1 MNPHLQRGLVLF
13 EQSRFEQAEPEFR
26 QAIASDSQDAYSH
39 SMLALTLAEQERF
52 KEAEEEVGEAL
63 KLDPGQPFIHYVRAR
78 ILFDRERL
86 PEAEAAIA
94 QSIQLDPEDADY
106 RGLQAQIFIARKRW
120 DDALAAAERGLAL
133 DPEHILC
140 TNLRAIAL
148 VQLGRKAEAGATI
161 DRALARNPEDSV
173 THANQG
179 WTLLHAGDHQ
189 KALEHFRESLRL
201 DPQNEW
207 ARQGTIEALKAK
219 NIVYAFLLKYFLW
232 MSRLSD
238 KAQWLV
244 ILGAFFGMRILR
256 SAEKSNPAL
265 EPFITPIQILYLLF
279 VFLTWT
285 ANPLFNLLLRLNKFG
300 RMVLNREEIVA
311 SNWVG
316 TFVALALLS
325 LVLAFLVSPFFLVTA
340 LVFGFSVLP
349 LAGIFQCQ
357 RGWPRFAMTAYTI
370 LVFGTGLGAAIM
382 MLTGGLAAATA
393 ETTRG
398 AGAALLA
405 VFVIGILGSGWIA
418 NILMMQRV
426 RK

>member
-1 MNPHLQRGLVLF
+1 MNPHLQRGLLLF
-13 EQSRFEQAEPEFR
+13 EQSRFEQAENEFR
-26 QAIASDSQDAYSH
+26 QAIALDSSDAYPH
-39 SMLALTLAEQERF
+39 AMLALTLSEQERY
-52 KEAEEEVGEAL
+52 KDAEREVAEAL
-63 KLDPGQPFIHYVRAR
+63 ALDPGHPFIHYVNAR
-78 ILFDRERL
+78 ILFDRDRY

-94 QSIQLDPEDADY
+94 EAIQLDPEDADF
-106 RGLQAQIFIARKRW
+106 RGLHSQILLSRKQW
-120 DDALAAAERGLAL
+120 NEALAAAEHGLSL
-133 DPEHILC
+133 DPEHVTC

-161 DRALARNPEDSV
+161 DRALARNPENSV

-179 WTLLHAGDHQ
+179 WALLHAGDYN

-219 NIVYAFLLKYFLW
+219 NVVYALMLKYFLW

-238 KAQWLV
+238 KAQWMV
-244 ILGAFFGMRILR
+244 IIGAVVGMRVLR
-256 SAEKSNPAL
+256 EIGRANPAL
-265 EPFITPIQILYLLF
+265 KPFIAPIAILYLVF

-316 TFVALALLS
+316 SFIGIALLC
-325 LVLAFLVSPFFLVTA
+325 LVLTFTVSPAFILGAV
-340 LVFGFSVLP
+340 VFGFSVLP

-357 RGWPRFAMTAYTI
+357 RGWPRFAMSAYTAVV
-370 LVFGTGLGAAIM
+370 LAAGLGA
-382 MLTGGLAAATA
+382 LAFRMSETFGPTTAATPS
-393 ETTRG
+393 G
-398 AGAALLA
+398 AGGGLLA
-405 VFVIGILGSGWIA
+405 VFAIGILGSSWIA